1 MKTLNDLGIVKKTS
15 FAVIGILVFTLFIY
29 LIVFF
34 FKNDANVK
42 SRIEEDNDQLSTL
55 LTESIKLAMAAGA
68 DNTKPFVESLE
79 KFEKIKE
86 VRITPTNLISENSE
100 TNLDEI
106 EKSALNGLK
115 EANYYE
121 DFNDSKI
128 LRSIKFLTADKSCV
142 DCHDVKEN
150 DVLAIISIRHSLDE
164 TYKEMASQKIDAAW
178 IGLLAAIITFTLV
191 TLYLNK
197 YLGKPILNLTHAVKN
212 FADGKFDEPLNCS
225 SKDEF
230 GILANSFNE
239 MVDKIE
245 MQLQY
250 LNSISLP
257 VTVIDKNFEIVYI
270 NSKGVEFLKK
280 EKHNVLK
287 TKCYESFNSIDCR
300 SQNCSCNIAI
310 QRGESITKES
320 VAKPNNVEV
329 PIIFSGTPIK
339 NKKGE
344 VIGTLEVLTDLS
356 DAKEKEIYLERNV
369 KKMLEVMSKVSN
381 GDFTINLIPENKND
395 VIGKLYIGFNDT
407 IENIKKM
414 IQKVIEAISAT
425 ANASSQISSSTEQM
439 AAGSQEQSMQASEV
453 ASAIEQMTK
462 TIIETAHNISIA
474 AEKSKDSGILA
485 TEGNVIVSETIKG
498 MNKISQVVSSA
509 ANTITALGN
518 NSEKINEIIQVID
531 SIAGQTNLLAL
542 NAAIEAARAGEHGR
556 GFAVVADEVKKLAER
571 TTNATK
577 EISEMI
583 SSIQNDTKKAV
594 ISINSGTV
602 EVDAGKELAVKAGK
616 SLENINNS
624 TIEVVDLV
632 NQVATA
638 SEQQSSTSEQISKSI
653 EGIRKV
659 TQESSLGI
667 NEIAKAAEE
676 LNVLT
681 ENLQAIMNNFKVYDD
696 DSSYTNI
703 KASKPK
709 LEYSNVQKKQY
720 SLH

>member
-106 EKSALNGLK
+106 EKSALNDLK

-474 AEKSKDSGILA
+474 AEKSKDAGILA

-509 ANTITALGN
+509 ANTVTALGN

>member
-106 EKSALNGLK
+106 EKSALNDLK

-474 AEKSKDSGILA
+474 AEKSKDAGILA

-509 ANTITALGN
+509 ANTVTALGN

-696 DSSYTNI
+696 DSRYTNI
-703 KASKPK
+703 KSSKPK

>member
-164 TYKEMASQKIDAAW
+164 TYKEMASQKIDTAW

-474 AEKSKDSGILA
+474 AEKSKDAGILA

-509 ANTITALGN
+509 ANTVTALGN

>member
-474 AEKSKDSGILA
+474 AEKSKDAGILA

-509 ANTITALGN
+509 ANTVTALGN

>member
-509 ANTITALGN
+509 ANTVTALGN